1 MQKDLFPA
9 IDILLAK
16 TIPSFYIKQLGTD
29 HLLIPLTNRVSQKG
43 FSTEFLVVLVFSHNN
58 EKQ

>member
-16 TIPSFYIKQLGTD
+16 TIPSFYIKQFYLGTD
-29 HLLIPLTNRVSQKG
+29 HLLIPLTNRVSQNGFSKG
-43 FSTEFLVVLVFSHNN
+43 FLKRVSQLGFW
-58 EKQ
+58 